1 MELRRTLDDKDDRAE
16 QIPKEFKGDDE
27 IGK

>member
-16 QIPKEFKGDDE
+16 QILIESNGDDE

>member
-16 QIPKEFKGDDE
+16 QIPIQSNGDDE